1 MTQLSINTTQNV
13 NINFTAATIG
23 DRILAYLLD
32 FLVKAAYVI
41 VTYYIFFYALGINKL
56 LDSMDNWSKISVL
69 VLFYLPVAFYS
80 LIFES
85 LLEGQTLG
93 KRLLKIKVVKIDG
106 YQASFGDYIMRWLFR
121 VIDVSFSSGIVGLIS
136 IIASEK
142 SQRLGDMAGGT
153 SVITL
158 KNNININHTILEEID
173 VSYVP
178 TYPLVIKLNDN
189 DARIIKETFNNAR
202 THRDYQMISKLKM
215 KIEDVT
221 GIRNQS
227 GNDEDFIKTIL
238 KDYNYYTQKM

>member
-1 MTQLSINTTQNV
+1 
-13 NINFTAATIG
+13 
-23 DRILAYLLD
+23 
-32 FLVKAAYVI
+32 
-41 VTYYIFFYALGINKL
+41 
-56 LDSMDNWSKISVL
+56 L
-69 VLFYLPVAFYS
+69 VLFYMPVAFYS
-80 LIFES
+80 LLLES

-106 YQASFGDYIMRWLFR
+106 YQASFGDYLMRWLFR
-121 VIDVSFSSGIVGLIS
+121 IIDVSFSSGIVGLVS

-178 TYPLVIKLNDN
+178 TYPLVIKLSDN
-189 DARIIKETFNNAR
+189 DARIIKETFNSAR
-202 THRDYQMISKLKM
+202 ANKDYHMITRLKT